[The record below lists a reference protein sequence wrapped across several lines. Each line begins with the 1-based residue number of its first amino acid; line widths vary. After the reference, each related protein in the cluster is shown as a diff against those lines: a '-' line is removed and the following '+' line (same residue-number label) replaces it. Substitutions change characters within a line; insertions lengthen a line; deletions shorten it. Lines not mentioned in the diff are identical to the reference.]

1 MRAEQDFPPQA
12 VIDGAMII
20 RKFDVITVE
29 YRQDLL
35 MKYEGIAALL
45 YSRVD
50 FVLIALSH
58 EMLDSIE
65 EFTVISCLN
74 TEVRQSERR
83 RILPLD

>member
-1 MRAEQDFPPQA
+1 MRAKQDSPPQA
-12 VIDGAMII
+12 VTDGAMII

>member
-1 MRAEQDFPPQA
+1 MRAKQDSPPQA
-12 VIDGAMII
+12 VTDGAMII

-50 FVLIALSH
+50 FVLITLSH